1 MAGLVQRLMPG
12 NARRKSSEGTLRASR
27 DATDPQEVKG
37 EELSDEPV
45 KLLRF
50 RIIIMGAIVSLGGF
64 IFGYD
69 TGQISGFIAMP
80 NFLNRFA
87 DQRNPPAFG
96 NVREGT
102 IVGLLSIGTLI
113 GVLIAGPIANALGR
127 KKGIVLWNLIFI
139 VGVIIQIATSRSW
152 VQTAIGRLV
161 AGFGVGGLSVMT
173 PMYQSE
179 TAPRQIRG
187 ALVST
192 YQLFITL
199 GILVAYLINF
209 GTYKISSP
217 ASWKSKYNTSGH
229 GTRKGPC

>member
-1 MAGLVQRLMPG
+1 M
-12 NARRKSSEGTLRASR
+12 
-27 DATDPQEVKG
+27 
-37 EELSDEPV
+37 
-45 KLLRF
+45 
-50 RIIIMGAIVSLGGF
+50 RICI
-64 IFGYD
+64 GYD
-69 TGQISGFIAMP
+69 TGQISGFVAMP
-80 NFLNRFA
+80 DFLQRFA
-87 DQRNPPAFG
+87 DIRTNPPAFG

-127 KKGIVLWNLIFI
+127 KKAIVIWCVVFI
-139 VGVIIQIATSRSW
+139 VGVIIQITTSHAW
-152 VQTAIGRLV
+152 VQIAIGRLI

-192 YQLFITL
+192 YQLFITF

-209 GTYKISSP
+209 GTYDINSP
-217 ASWKSKYNTSGH
+217 ASWRSKYLPRHSFE
-229 GTRKGPC
+229 RAALML